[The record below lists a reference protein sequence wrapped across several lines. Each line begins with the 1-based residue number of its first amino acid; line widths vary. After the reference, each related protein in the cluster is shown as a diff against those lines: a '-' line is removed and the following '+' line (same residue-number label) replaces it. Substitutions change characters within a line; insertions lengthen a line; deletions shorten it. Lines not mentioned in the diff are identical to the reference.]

1 MTIAAI
7 LVHNYML
14 REVKVNKRKIEKANN
29 EKKPLKYENDSEHK
43 SIEELRAAHSAD
55 YDNWINNKIASI
67 KPNAK
72 A

>member
-1 MTIAAI
+1 
-7 LVHNYML
+7 
-14 REVKVNKRKIEKANN
+14 VNKRKIEKANN